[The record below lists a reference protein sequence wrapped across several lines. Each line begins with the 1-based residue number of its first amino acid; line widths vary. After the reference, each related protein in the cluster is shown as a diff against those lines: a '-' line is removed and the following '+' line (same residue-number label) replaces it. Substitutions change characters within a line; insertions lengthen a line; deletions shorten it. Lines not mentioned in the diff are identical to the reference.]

1 MYDDM
6 YVYVLNSH
14 YHLSYI
20 GCLAFIHLI
29 ARDHIHV
36 VFSKLFMEYLF
47 GLFYVNENNINKR
60 FLIPWTDFDIP
71 RFIFTSSGN
80 DGISFSMLSYTQFP
94 QYVYDTLR

>member
-1 MYDDM
+1 M

-36 VFSKLFMEYLF
+36 GFSKLFMEY
-47 GLFYVNENNINKR
+47 YVNENNTNKR
-60 FLIPWTDFDIP
+60 FLITWTDFDIP
-71 RFIFTSSGN
+71 RFIFTSSRI

>member
-1 MYDDM
+1 M

-20 GCLAFIHLI
+20 GCLAFIYLI

-36 VFSKLFMEYLF
+36 GFSKLFVEYLF
-47 GLFYVNENNINKR
+47 SRHAYQNNSNKR
-60 FLIPWTDFDIP
+60 FLIPWTYFDIP
-71 RFIFTSSGN
+71 RFIFTSSRI

-94 QYVYDTLR
+94 QYVYDTIR

>member
-1 MYDDM
+1 M

-36 VFSKLFMEYLF
+36 GFSKLFMEY
-47 GLFYVNENNINKR
+47 LFYVNENNINKR
-60 FLIPWTDFDIP
+60 FLIPCTDFDIP
-71 RFIFTSSGN
+71 RFIFTSSRI